1 MIRSKADLYRYLE
14 SDRKALNISRK
25 HPRIFGDE
33 IWKFEIALRKYE
45 YYHNCNSLMG
55 WMLVKFWHLR
65 YKMLGLRL
73 GFSIPINVIDEG
85 LCIYHYGSIVISRF
99 AKIGKWCEIHSGVN
113 IGQNWHEQDTPT
125 IGDNCFIG
133 PGAKIFGR
141 IKIGNRIVIGAN
153 AVVNK
158 SFETDDVTIAG
169 IPARVVKE
177 TGRFSHA

>member
-1 MIRSKADLYRYLE
+1 MEVSSSADLPKSE
-14 SDRKALNISRK
+14 S
-25 HPRIFGDE
+25 
-33 IWKFEIALRKYE
+33 
-45 YYHNCNSLMG
+45 
-55 WMLVKFWHLR
+55 
-65 YKMLGLRL
+65 
-73 GFSIPINVIDEG
+73 
-85 LCIYHYGSIVISRF
+85 
-99 AKIGKWCEIHSGVN
+99 